1 MKEYKMNEMMKQK
14 LSPQLQEMVQS
25 NTVPDPVSL
34 IIMVRGEN
42 EAQSRLI
49 DADRQMIDN
58 VGGKVLDDL
67 WLINGFSADVPARAL
82 EMIVLSP
89 RVISVDHNSDV
100 AGVN

>member
-1 MKEYKMNEMMKQK
+1 MNEMMKQK